1 MIRLKLLGFA
11 ALSSVLL
18 TAPAQ
23 ASVRASD
30 SGARKIMRDFAR
42 CTVKYE
48 HRLAQQYVLM
58 NPSDRLPEDE
68 FRKVADGT
76 CLGFLGGRLKMRP
89 FQYRAALAEEL
100 IRRDLKGRSGFDLAS
115 VPPLEWRDPD
125 TTQVAEFSIRPAAEW
140 QREDQFAAETY
151 VSQLGECTVRANPAG
166 ARAVIEAKSESDEI
180 AAMQAIGPQIANCV
194 QAGETLKFDR
204 TILRS
209 AIALSYYRLA
219 MASASASQQAAAQ

>member
-1 MIRLKLLGFA
+1 MTVA
-11 ALSSVLL
+11 TLSSLLL
-18 TAPAQ
+18 TAPSE
-23 ASVRASD
+23 ASVKASD
-30 SGARKIMRDFAR
+30 SGARKIMREFAR
-42 CTVKYE
+42 CTVKHE

-100 IRRDLKGRSGFDLAS
+100 IRRDLKGQSSFDPTI

-125 TTQVAEFSIRPAAEW
+125 AGRSDTNEVAEFAIRPAADW

-151 VSQLGECTVRANPAG
+151 VSQLGECTVRANPVG
-166 ARAVIEAKSESDEI
+166 ARAVIDAKAESDEI
-180 AAMQAIGPQIANCV
+180 AAIQAIGPQIASCV

-219 MASASASQQAAAQ
+219 IASQSASRQAPAR